1 MTMIFREDEA
11 LKALLQGIQVS
22 DGKNPHRPVQ
32 VWFTMPDVE
41 VRTQSYPFITID
53 LIDIAQ
59 SKDRQ
64 VYGSAYDLD
73 KAGTFN
79 AAAQDIYSYQ
89 EPVRWDLYYQITT
102 YARHPRHDRA
112 MLAALLKFKTPGTY
126 GYLSI
131 PNADN
136 TLYENRHMFVENFA
150 KRDTIDDGRRLFRNT
165 ITVRILTE
173 MTQDEADNALYIV
186 DNVQITTNSTN
197 VPSDYTQLHNSYR
210 PA

>member
-11 LKALLQGIQVS
+11 LKTLLQGIQVS

-41 VRTQSYPFITID
+41 IRQQSYPFITID
-53 LIDIAQ
+53 LIDIVQ

-64 VYGSAYDLD
+64 VYETTYDLD
-73 KAGTFN
+73 KAGTFAVSN
-79 AAAQDIYSYQ
+79 GDAYSY
-89 EPVRWDLYYQITT
+89 ETPIRWDLYYQITS

-112 MLAALLKFKTPGTY
+112 ILAALLKYKTPGTW
-126 GYLSI
+126 GTIAI

-136 TLYENRHMFVENFA
+136 TVNEYRHMFMENFA

-165 ITVRILTE
+165 LTVRILTE
-173 MTQDEADNALYIV
+173 MTQDAVDNALYVV
-186 DNVQITTNSTN
+186 DDVKITTHTTN
-197 VPSDYTQLHNSYR
+197 VPSDFTPLHNSYT
-210 PA
+210 PN

>member
-41 VRTQSYPFITID
+41 IRQQSYPFITID
-53 LIDIAQ
+53 LIDIVQ

-64 VYGSAYDLD
+64 VYETTYDLD

-79 AAAQDIYSYQ
+79 ADDGNVYGYQ
-89 EPVRWDLYYQITT
+89 TPVRWDLYYQITT

-112 MLAALLKFKTPGTY
+112 ILAALLKFKTPGTW

-131 PNADN
+131 PNADK

-165 ITVRILTE
+165 LTVRVLTE
-173 MTQDEADNALYIV
+173 MTQDEADNGLYIV
-186 DNVQITTNSTN
+186 ENVQITTNSEN
-197 VPSDYTQLHNSYR
+197 VPSDFTPLHNSYN
-210 PA
+210 PD